1 MAGFVFVRGRH
12 VARPPSPVVAAR
24 NQEIYS
30 LFTKGSSV
38 NDLAKQ
44 FKLTPQRIGQ
54 VVASQNPE
62 TDEDYD
68 RSLYRGYLWRLFE
81 EVRELYRSP
90 GFKMSPTGRPAE
102 DPDGDPAEDTNVKLQ
117 AAELELK
124 ILESLR
130 KMDARDRPAKK
141 EVTYAVDIATQQ
153 ASADI
158 ARRRAEIELAA
169 AERRELEELRSQQQ
183 AIPGE
188 VVREL
193 PAAGA

>member
-1 MAGFVFVRGRH
+1 MQRFAFACGRC
-12 VARPPSPVVAAR
+12 VARPPSPAVAAR
-24 NQEIYS
+24 NHEIYS
-30 LFTKGSSV
+30 LWQRGA
-38 NDLAKQ
+38 NLGDLAEQ
-44 FKLTPQRIGQ
+44 FNLSPQRIGQ
-54 VVASQNPE
+54 VVAAQNPE
-62 TDEDYD
+62 TDEDFD

-81 EVRELYRSP
+81 EVRVLYRAP
-90 GFKMSPTGRPAE
+90 GYKMSPTGRPAE

-141 EVTYAVDIATQQ
+141 VFQWEVGDAQRA
-153 ASADI
+153 AAEDI
-158 ARRRAEIELAA
+158 ARRKAEFEELA
-169 AERRELEELRSQQQ
+169 RRAGQQ